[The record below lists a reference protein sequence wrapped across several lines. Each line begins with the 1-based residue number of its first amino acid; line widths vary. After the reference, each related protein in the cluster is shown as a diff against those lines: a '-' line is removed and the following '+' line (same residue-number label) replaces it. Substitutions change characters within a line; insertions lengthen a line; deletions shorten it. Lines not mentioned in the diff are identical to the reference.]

1 MKATTP
7 PYLGADVFYNTNE
20 ELVIYVPMESLEAY
34 KTSGNWSAYADKIQY
49 KFTEGLAYSLNTDG
63 ASYSVTG
70 IGTATD
76 TGVVIPS
83 SYLGLPVTQISAK
96 AFYNNNKLT
105 GIVIPESVTIVDK
118 WAFSTCDK
126 LTQVIFQGKPDSIN
140 GYAFG
145 GAQTDIY
152 VPWAEGEVANA
163 PWGATNATIHY
174 NSEV

>member
-83 SYLGLPVTQISAK
+83 SLYLWPGKSGGLSGDDCFSA
-96 AFYNNNKLT
+96 A
-105 GIVIPESVTIVDK
+105 GHD
-118 WAFSTCDK
+118 
-126 LTQVIFQGKPDSIN
+126 
-140 GYAFG
+140 
-145 GAQTDIY
+145 
-152 VPWAEGEVANA
+152 
-163 PWGATNATIHY
+163 
-174 NSEV
+174 